1 VAKRVIHRLID
12 DLDGLPAD
20 ETITFGLDGVH
31 YEIDL
36 SAANAE
42 QLRQAVAPF
51 VASATKTGRG
61 PAASPGRERARTA
74 AAASTS
80 APRRTAEDRER
91 LAHIRTWARASGYP
105 LKDRGR
111 IPADVITAYE
121 QAQRP
126 SPEPA
131 TPPKRTRQAKT
142 VPPAQFTA
150 P

>member
-12 DLDGLPAD
+12 DLDGQPAD
-20 ETITFGLDGVH
+20 ETVTFGLDGVH

-36 SAANAE
+36 TAANAE

-51 VASATKTGRG
+51 IAGATKTGRD
-61 PAASPGRERARTA
+61 PARAARDRVRA
-74 AAASTS
+74 AVNRGTSTL
-80 APRRTAEDRER
+80 RRTTADRER
-91 LAHIRTWARASGYP
+91 LARIRNWAHASGYQ

-121 QAQRP
+121 HAQQP
-126 SPEPA
+126 SPEPP
-131 TPPKRTRQAKT
+131 TPPKRSRRTKT